1 MAIHTK
7 RAIMRTFQQMLEEIP
22 FDKITVSA
30 LVRRCEISSNTF
42 YYHYQDIYQ
51 LLDLWISN
59 ELSRFVPG
67 EDSEFTDWKLATKAL
82 MRDCRE
88 HSRIIYH
95 IFNSISR
102 DRLERYVFTLTDD
115 AFFQVVRRIAG
126 DQLAEETALEIAAF
140 CRYAYIGFFM
150 QFLWNR
156 MQSDIDESVDRL
168 GVLFDGFV
176 EAPWQGQQ
184 KTPTAERGDKG
195 GKGGADDAAFISFIP
210 AASSASPRLRP

>member
-7 RAIMRTFQQMLEEIP
+7 RAIMRTFQQMLEEMP

-59 ELSRFVPG
+59 ELARFVPG

-176 EAPWQGQQ
+176 ESAVARST
-184 KTPTAERGDKG
+184 KD
-195 GKGGADDAAFISFIP
+195 AD
-210 AASSASPRLRP
+210 R

>member
-7 RAIMRTFQQMLEEIP
+7 RAIMRTFQQMLEEMP

-59 ELSRFVPG
+59 ELGRFVPG

-156 MQSDIDESVDRL
+156 MQSESVDRL

-176 EAPWQGQQ
+176 ESAVARST
-184 KTPTAERGDKG
+184 KD
-195 GKGGADDAAFISFIP
+195 AD
-210 AASSASPRLRP
+210 R

>member
-7 RAIMRTFQQMLEEIP
+7 RAIMRTFQQMLEEMP

-59 ELSRFVPG
+59 ELGRFVPG

-156 MQSDIDESVDRL
+156 MQSDIDEGVDRL

-176 EAPWQGQQ
+176 ESAVSRST
-184 KTPTAERGDKG
+184 KD
-195 GKGGADDAAFISFIP
+195 AD
-210 AASSASPRLRP
+210 R

>member
-1 MAIHTK
+1 MIFHINEISKGNRSALPPEGFYQEF
-7 RAIMRTFQQMLEEIP
+7 RVWAQSFNQMLLQL
-22 FDKITVSA
+22 DT
-30 LVRRCEISSNTF
+30 
-42 YYHYQDIYQ
+42 YYQDIYQ

-176 EAPWQGQQ
+176 ESAVARST
-184 KTPTAERGDKG
+184 KD
-195 GKGGADDAAFISFIP
+195 AD
-210 AASSASPRLRP
+210 R